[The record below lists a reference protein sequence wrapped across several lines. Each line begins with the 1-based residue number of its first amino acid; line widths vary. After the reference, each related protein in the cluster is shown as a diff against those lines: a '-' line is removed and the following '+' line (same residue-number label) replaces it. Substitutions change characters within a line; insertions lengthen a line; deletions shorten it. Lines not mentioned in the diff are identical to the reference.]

1 MPQQASGWIM
11 RTPGQEI
18 KGKLLE
24 FSTSAGPSVA
34 GKQASSI
41 PEE

>member
-1 MPQQASGWIM
+1 M

-24 FSTSAGPSVA
+24 FSKSPGHGVA